1 MFDVLTYALPSV
13 QIQAREYRRLKVLI
27 LTGPA
32 GAGKNT
38 IASIY
43 ANARER
49 CAVIDVDVVRWMVLK
64 PHVAPWGGEDGRR
77 QHRLGVR
84 NACMLARN
92 FIEEGFE
99 VVILDVLSDEIA
111 RLYEAALE
119 PVSVNIVLLMPSFE
133 EIQKRNRDRLG
144 RSLTDEEI
152 ANCYESQTQLRT
164 FDRKIDNTRLSPAEV
179 AYMLN

>member
-1 MFDVLTYALPSV
+1 M
-13 QIQAREYRRLKVLI
+13 KVLI
-27 LTGPA
+27 LTGPS

-43 ANARER
+43 ANTRER

-64 PHVAPWGGEDGRR
+64 PHMAPWGGEEGRR

-84 NACMLARN
+84 NACMLAHN
-92 FIEEGFE
+92 FVEEGFE
-99 VVILDVLSDEIA
+99 VVVLDVLSDEIA
-111 RLYEAALE
+111 RLYQAALA
-119 PVSVNIVLLMPSFE
+119 PASASILLLMPSFE

-144 RSLTDEEI
+144 TSLTDEEI
-152 ANCYESQTQLRT
+152 ANCYESQTELLT

-179 AYMLN
+179 AHMLVQFRDSED